1 MQSAHGQGRG
11 QQRADKQQPEPGV
24 YPQMADQS
32 VGEEA
37 SSEHTEGASK
47 HWGAES
53 PESNV
58 KLGIVELE
66 KVSGVVSPAVAG
78 SVAEEGFKK

>member
-47 HWGAES
+47 H
-53 PESNV
+53 
-58 KLGIVELE
+58 
-66 KVSGVVSPAVAG
+66 
-78 SVAEEGFKK
+78 

>member
-1 MQSAHGQGRG
+1 MQGAHSQGRG
-11 QQRADKQQPEPGV
+11 QKSADKQEPETGV
-24 YPQMADQS
+24 DTEMADQS
-32 VGEEA
+32 VWEEA
-37 SSEHTEGASK
+37 SCEHSKGASK

-66 KVSGVVSPAVAG
+66 KVSRVVGPAVAG
-78 SVAEEGFKK
+78 SVAEEG

>member
-1 MQSAHGQGRG
+1 MQSAHSQGRG
-11 QQRADKQQPEPGV
+11 QQCADKQKPEPGV
-24 YPQMADQS
+24 DPEMADQS
-32 VGEEA
+32 VWEEA
-37 SSEHTEGASK
+37 SGEHTKGASK

-66 KVSGVVSPAVAG
+66 EVSRVVGPAVAG
-78 SVAEEGFKK
+78 SVAEKGFKK